1 MKALP
6 QEPPLSTTEKVAHLL
21 LAFESGPGNTAVDRS
36 VSELARAVGRERSQV
51 SRMLASLRRTGVIEQ
66 DRETRRYRLGWRMR
80 VMASG
85 AGDQLLVNAARPT
98 LQTVVARTGE
108 VALLSVQEANRSLT
122 VMREESQNTLQ
133 GGGWV
138 GRRSAM
144 HYSASGRALLFDSDD
159 EVVDALTS
167 DDLAQNLRSGPAAP
181 TSLDA
186 LLHRL
191 REERRHGY
199 SVASEELEVGLTSV
213 GAPVRNSHGHIIAV
227 VNVSGPTP
235 RIAGSTDVIGRLLI
249 AASHSIART
258 LRKTANR

>member
-1 MKALP
+1 MS
-6 QEPPLSTTEKVAHLL
+6 PPAEDSALSTTEKVALL
-21 LAFESGPGNTAVDRS
+21 ILAFERSPGSTATDRS

-51 SRMLASLRRTGVIEQ
+51 SRMLASLRRTGIVEQ
-66 DRETRRYRLGWRMR
+66 DQESHRYRLGWRIR

-85 AGDQLLVNAARPT
+85 AGDQLLVNAARPV

-122 VMREESQNTLQ
+122 VMRQESQNTLQ

-159 EVVDALTS
+159 DVVETLTAE
-167 DDLAQNLRSGPAAP
+167 DLTQTLRSGPAAP
-181 TSLDA
+181 RTLEI
-186 LLHRL
+186 LLERL
-191 REERRHGY
+191 REERRRGY
-199 SVASEELEVGLTSV
+199 SIASEELEVGLTSV
-213 GAPVRNSHGHIIAV
+213 GAPVRNMHGNIIAV

-235 RIAGSTDVIGRLLI
+235 RVVGGADSIGRLLM
-249 AASHSIART
+249 AASISISHNLKMAG
-258 LRKTANR
+258 N